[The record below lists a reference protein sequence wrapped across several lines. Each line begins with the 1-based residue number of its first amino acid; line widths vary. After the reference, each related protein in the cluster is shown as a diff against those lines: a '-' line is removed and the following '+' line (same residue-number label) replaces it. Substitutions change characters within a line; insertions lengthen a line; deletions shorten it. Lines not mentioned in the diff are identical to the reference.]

1 MTPGKKVLITGAAS
15 GLGKA
20 IALQYAN
27 KGAQIIVADIHEAR
41 AAQTVDE
48 IKSRGGLGSF
58 VKLDVTSASN
68 WQDAAT
74 QVESQWGSLDVLV
87 NNAGVASGGPF
98 DWLSLEDWR
107 WVMDINFYGVLQG
120 CQTFAPGMIEKQSGQ
135 IINIA
140 SMAGLINPP
149 GMSNYNVSKAAVIS
163 LSETLQME
171 LHPYNIGVTC
181 VCPSFFKTNLGETLR
196 SPDQTTQEAMEKL
209 MDNSSNLSADD
220 IAMGILQA
228 SEDNQFLYMP
238 HERAALAWK
247 SKCEDL
253 DSHLAQH
260 YPLAEQVKARA
271 KRK

>member
-1 MTPGKKVLITGAAS
+1 MTPTKKVIVTGAAS

-20 IALQYAN
+20 IALQYADQ
-27 KGAQIIVADIHEAR
+27 GAQIMVADIHEER
-41 AAQTVDE
+41 AAETVVE
-48 IKSRGGLGSF
+48 IEARGGIGSS
-58 VKLDVTSASN
+58 VKLDVTSKPN
-68 WQDAAT
+68 WETIAA
-74 QVESQWGSLDVLV
+74 QVESTWGGVDVLV

-98 DWLSLEDWR
+98 DWLSIDDWR
-107 WVMDINFYGVLQG
+107 WVIDINFYGVLLG
-120 CQTFAPGMIEKQSGQ
+120 CQTFVPGMIAKQSGH

-140 SMAGLINPP
+140 SMAGLLNPP

-196 SPDQTTQEAMEKL
+196 SPDQTTQDAMEKL
-209 MDNSSNLSADD
+209 MGNSSTLSADD
-220 IAMGILQA
+220 IATGILKA
-228 SEDNQFLYMP
+228 CANNEFLYMP

-247 SKCEDL
+247 SKCDDL